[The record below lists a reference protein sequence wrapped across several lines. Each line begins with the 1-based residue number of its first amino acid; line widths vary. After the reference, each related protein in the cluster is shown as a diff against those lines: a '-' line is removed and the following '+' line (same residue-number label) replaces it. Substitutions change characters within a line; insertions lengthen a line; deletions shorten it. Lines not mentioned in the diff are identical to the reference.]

1 MPTRRASP
9 PFPLGGSAP
18 FPSRLT
24 PYTMTKRKR
33 GVQCTFLLTNE
44 QYELLMEAVNTIIE
58 DMNAMA
64 IDSNDYGDT
73 RRAVGYVNKRDAAV
87 AMRTTILRGV
97 KKC

>member
-1 MPTRRASP
+1 
-9 PFPLGGSAP
+9 
-18 FPSRLT
+18 
-24 PYTMTKRKR
+24 
-33 GVQCTFLLTNE
+33 
-44 QYELLMEAVNTIIE
+44 MEAVNTIIE

-97 KKC
+97 KNC